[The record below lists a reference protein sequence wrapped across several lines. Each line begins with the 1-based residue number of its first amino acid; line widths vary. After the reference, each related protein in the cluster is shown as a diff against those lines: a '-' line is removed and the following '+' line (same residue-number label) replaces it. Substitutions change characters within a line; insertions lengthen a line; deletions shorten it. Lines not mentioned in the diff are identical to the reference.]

1 MMKKKR
7 LSRTAYPVLLAV
19 LLLTFTGCSQYAK
32 LQKTMNVEYK
42 YEMGKAYFIEGK
54 FDRAAEML
62 EDVNAF
68 MKGSANGEECLY
80 MLGMCYFNQQ
90 DYVSASTYLQTYCTS
105 YPRGLY
111 TEQARYHTVVA
122 LFRDTPD
129 PRLDQSSTAR
139 AISEIQLFNE
149 YYPYS
154 RYHARVEE
162 MLYALYDRL
171 VEKEYRSAQLYYNLG
186 NYMGNNYQ
194 ACIITAQNAL
204 RDYPYT
210 SLREEL
216 SFLIFKAKYT
226 MAKESVKDKML
237 DRYRDAVDEYYAF
250 KNDFPESSRMKEA
263 TAMFNEAE
271 KAMKKL

>member
-1 MMKKKR
+1 MKKGLIIHTLR
-7 LSRTAYPVLLAV
+7 LMLSALVLTTLS
-19 LLLTFTGCSQYAK
+19 GCSQYLK
-32 LQKTMNVEYK
+32 VQKTMNAEYK
-42 YEMGKAYFIEGK
+42 YEAAKAYFVEGNYT
-54 FDRAAEML
+54 RAAELL

-80 MLGMCYFNQQ
+80 MLSMCYFNQK
-90 DYVSASTYLQTYCTS
+90 DYVSASTYLQTYCSS

-111 TEQARYHTVVA
+111 TEQARYHAVVA
-122 LFRDTPD
+122 LYRDTPD
-129 PRLDQSSTAR
+129 PRLDQSSTVR
-139 AISEIQLFNE
+139 AIEEIQLFNE

-154 RYHARVEE
+154 RYHTQVEN

-210 SLREEL
+210 QFREEL
-216 SFLIFKAKYT
+216 SFLILKAKYT
-226 MAKESVKDKML
+226 MAKESVKDKMI
-237 DRYRDAVDEYYAF
+237 DRYRDAIDEYYAF
-250 KNDFPESSRMKEA
+250 KNEFPESTRLKEA
-263 TAMFNEAE
+263 TSMFNESE
-271 KAMKKL
+271 KAIKRL

>member
-1 MMKKKR
+1 MKKKTPHILCTL
-7 LSRTAYPVLLAV
+7 LSAIVLFA
-19 LLLTFTGCSQYAK
+19 TTGCSQYLK
-32 LQKTMNVEYK
+32 VQKTMNVEYK
-42 YEMGKAYFIEGK
+42 YEVGKAYFIEGK
-54 FDRAAEML
+54 YDRAAELL

-68 MKGSANGEECLY
+68 MKNSANGEECLY
-80 MLGMCYFNQQ
+80 MLSMCYFNQK
-90 DYVSASTYLQTYCTS
+90 DYISASTYLQTYCTS

-111 TEQARYHTVVA
+111 AEQARYHAVLA

-129 PRLDQSSTAR
+129 PRLDQSSTVR

-154 RYHARVEE
+154 EYHAQVEN
-162 MLYALYDRL
+162 MLYELYDRL

-210 SLREEL
+210 KYREDL
-216 SFLIFKAKYT
+216 SFLILKAKYT
-226 MAKESVKDKML
+226 MAKESVKEKMI
-237 DRYRDAVDEYYAF
+237 DRYRDAMDEYYAF
-250 KNDFPESSRMKEA
+250 KNEFPESSRLKEA
-263 TAMFNEAE
+263 AAMFKDSE
-271 KAMKKL
+271 KAVKRL

>member
-1 MMKKKR
+1 MKKVR
-7 LSRTAYPVLLAV
+7 LFPLYRLVLLAA
-19 LLLTFTGCSQYAK
+19 LLPALAGCSPYLK
-32 LQKTMNVEYK
+32 LQKSMNAEYK
-42 YEMGKAYFIEGK
+42 YEMGKAYFIEGRY
-54 FDRAAEML
+54 DRAAELL

-80 MLGMCYFNQQ
+80 MLAMCYFNQK
-90 DYVSASTYLQTYCTS
+90 DYVSASTYLQTYYTS

-122 LFRDTPD
+122 LYRDTPD
-129 PRLDQSSTAR
+129 PRLDQSSTVR

-154 RYHARVEE
+154 TYRTQVEE

-210 SLREEL
+210 KFREDL
-216 SFLIFKAKYT
+216 SFLILKAKYT
-226 MAKESVKDKML
+226 MAKESIKEKML

-250 KNDFPESSRMKEA
+250 KNEFPESPRLKEA
-263 TAMFNEAE
+263 TAMLNEAE
-271 KAMKKL
+271 KAIKKL

>member
-1 MMKKKR
+1 MKKER
-7 LSRTAYPVLLAV
+7 LFYIIRLMLLAA
-19 LLLTFTGCSQYAK
+19 LLPALTGCSQYLK
-32 LQKTMNVEYK
+32 LQKSMNSEYK
-42 YEMGKAYFIEGK
+42 YEMGKAYFIEGRY
-54 FDRAAEML
+54 DRAAEML

-80 MLGMCYFNQQ
+80 MLGMCYFNQK

-129 PRLDQSSTAR
+129 PRLDQSSTVR

-154 RYHARVEE
+154 SHRAQVEE

-210 SLREEL
+210 KFREDL
-216 SFLIFKAKYT
+216 SFLILKAKYT
-226 MAKESVKDKML
+226 MAKESIKEKML

-250 KNDFPESSRMKEA
+250 KNEFPESTRLKEA
-263 TAMFNEAE
+263 TNMLNEAE
-271 KAMKKL
+271 KAIKRL

>member
-1 MMKKKR
+1 MKKGLIIHTLR
-7 LSRTAYPVLLAV
+7 LMLSALVLTTLS
-19 LLLTFTGCSQYAK
+19 GCSQYLK
-32 LQKTMNVEYK
+32 VQKTMNAEYK
-42 YEMGKAYFIEGK
+42 YEAAKAYFVEGNYT
-54 FDRAAEML
+54 RAAELL

-80 MLGMCYFNQQ
+80 MLSMCYFNQK
-90 DYVSASTYLQTYCTS
+90 DYVSASTYLQTYCSS

-111 TEQARYHTVVA
+111 TEQARYHAVVA
-122 LFRDTPD
+122 LYRDTPD
-129 PRLDQSSTAR
+129 PRLDQSSTVR
-139 AISEIQLFNE
+139 AIEEIQLFNE

-154 RYHARVEE
+154 RYHTQVEN

-210 SLREEL
+210 QFREEL
-216 SFLIFKAKYT
+216 SFLILKAKYT
-226 MAKESVKDKML
+226 MAKESVKDKMI
-237 DRYRDAVDEYYAF
+237 DRYRDAIDEYYAF
-250 KNDFPESSRMKEA
+250 KNEFPESTRLKEA
-263 TAMFNEAE
+263 TNMFNESE
-271 KAMKKL
+271 KAIKRL